1 MFLIEVSQTWLDKR
15 SKKRNGEL
23 FVEGA
28 FSKLFNELETETW
41 LPETPH
47 SSQCVLTDFGGKL
60 KYCSTDFLSGRI
72 TSRIEKLETLYK
84 LTGTAE
90 NNLM

>member
-15 SKKRNGEL
+15 SKKRNGEKL

-41 LPETPH
+41 LPKHLIVP
-47 SSQCVLTDFGGKL
+47 SAYSL
-60 KYCSTDFLSGRI
+60 I
-72 TSRIEKLETLYK
+72 LE
-84 LTGTAE
+84 E
-90 NNLM
+90 N

>member
-41 LPETPH
+41 LPKNLIVP
-47 SSQCVLTDFGGKL
+47 SAYSL
-60 KYCSTDFLSGRI
+60 I
-72 TSRIEKLETLYK
+72 LE
-84 LTGTAE
+84 E
-90 NNLM
+90 N